1 MINFL
6 IKSYK
11 NLNSFNRFSFWLCL
25 GFAICMTIFLLL
37 ICKGWPIPTDDEI
50 HYTKGKMFVVTEHFQ
65 TQRGRSSVRHIQMH
79 TDDGQTMYFKCGYS
93 AYDYIEYSGCWADP
107 DLIKSAYGSIGHND
121 SARNNIRLVHGKYGE
136 IGWYTQKPLLWL
148 NNPYPQLISLTIWQ
162 DGKLIP
168 IRNKEVTIQSM
179 QSHPSEVSFFILGVW
194 VIFSLMFLFGYKYI
208 GSQPHF
214 NEE

>member
-37 ICKGWPIPTDDEI
+37 ICEGWHIPTDDEI

-93 AYDYIEYSGCWADP
+93 AYDYIEYSGCWVNP
-107 DLIKSAYGSIGHND
+107 ELLETVYGD
-121 SARNNIRLVHGKYGE
+121 IRLVHGKYGE

-168 IRNKEVTIQSM
+168 IRSKEVSIKRM
-179 QSHPSEVSFFILGVW
+179 RVDHKGIPLFIFGTW

>member
-37 ICKGWPIPTDDEI
+37 ICKGWHIPTDDEI

-93 AYDYIEYSGCWADP
+93 AYDYIEYSGCWVNP
-107 DLIKSAYGSIGHND
+107 ELLETVYGD
-121 SARNNIRLVHGKYGE
+121 IRLVHGKYGE

-168 IRNKEVTIQSM
+168 IRSKEVSIKRM
-179 QSHPSEVSFFILGVW
+179 RVDHKGIPLFIFGTW
-194 VIFSLMFLFGYKYI
+194 VMFSLMFLFGYKYI

>member
-37 ICKGWPIPTDDEI
+37 ICEGWHIPTDDEI

-93 AYDYIEYSGCWADP
+93 AYDYIEYSGCWVNP
-107 DLIKSAYGSIGHND
+107 ELLETVYGD
-121 SARNNIRLVHGKYGE
+121 IRLVHGKYGE

-168 IRNKEVTIQSM
+168 IRNKEVSIKRM
-179 QSHPSEVSFFILGVW
+179 RVDHKGIPLFIFGTW

>member
-37 ICKGWPIPTDDEI
+37 ICKGWHIPTDDEI

-65 TQRGRSSVRHIQMH
+65 TQRGRSSVKHIQMH

-93 AYDYIEYSGCWADP
+93 AYDYIEYSGCWVNP
-107 DLIKSAYGSIGHND
+107 ELLETVYGG
-121 SARNNIRLVHGKYGE
+121 IRLVHGKYGE

-168 IRNKEVTIQSM
+168 IRSKEVSIKRM
-179 QSHPSEVSFFILGVW
+179 RVDHKGIPLFIFGTW
-194 VIFSLMFLFGYKYI
+194 VMFSLMFLFGYKYI

>member
-37 ICKGWPIPTDDEI
+37 ICKGWHSPTDDEI

-65 TQRGRSSVRHIQMH
+65 TQRGRSSVKHIQMH
-79 TDDGQTMYFKCGYS
+79 TDDGRTMYFKCGYS
-93 AYDYIEYSGCWADP
+93 AYDYIEYSGCWVNP
-107 DLIKSAYGSIGHND
+107 ELIETVYGD
-121 SARNNIRLVHGKYGE
+121 IRLVHGKYGE

-168 IRNKEVTIQSM
+168 IRSKEVSIKRM
-179 QSHPSEVSFFILGVW
+179 RVDHKGIPLFIFGTW

>member
-37 ICKGWPIPTDDEI
+37 ICKGWHIPTDDEI

-93 AYDYIEYSGCWADP
+93 AYDYIEYSGCWVNP
-107 DLIKSAYGSIGHND
+107 ELLETVYGD
-121 SARNNIRLVHGKYGE
+121 IRLVHGKYGE

-168 IRNKEVTIQSM
+168 IRSKEVSIKRM
-179 QSHPSEVSFFILGVW
+179 RVDHKGIPLFIFGTW

>member
-37 ICKGWPIPTDDEI
+37 ICKGWHIPTDDEI

-93 AYDYIEYSGCWADP
+93 AYDYIEYSGCWVNP
-107 DLIKSAYGSIGHND
+107 ELLETVYGD
-121 SARNNIRLVHGKYGE
+121 IRLVHGKYGE

-168 IRNKEVTIQSM
+168 IRSKEVSIKRM
-179 QSHPSEVSFFILGVW
+179 RVDHKGIPLFIFGTW
-194 VIFSLMFLFGYKYI
+194 VMFSLMFLIGYKYI

>member
-1 MINFL
+1 
-6 IKSYK
+6 
-11 NLNSFNRFSFWLCL
+11 
-25 GFAICMTIFLLL
+25 MTIFLLL
-37 ICKGWPIPTDDEI
+37 ICKGWHIPTDDEI

-93 AYDYIEYSGCWADP
+93 AYDYIEYSGCWVNP
-107 DLIKSAYGSIGHND
+107 ELLETVYGD
-121 SARNNIRLVHGKYGE
+121 IRLVHGKYGE

-168 IRNKEVTIQSM
+168 IRSKEVSIKRM
-179 QSHPSEVSFFILGVW
+179 RVDHKGIPLFIFGTW
-194 VIFSLMFLFGYKYI
+194 VMFSLMFLFGYKYI

>member
-37 ICKGWPIPTDDEI
+37 ICKGWHIPTDDEI

-93 AYDYIEYSGCWADP
+93 AYDYIEYSGCWVNP
-107 DLIKSAYGSIGHND
+107 ELLETVYGD
-121 SARNNIRLVHGKYGE
+121 IRLVHGKYGE

-168 IRNKEVTIQSM
+168 IRSKEVSIKRM
-179 QSHPSEVSFFILGVW
+179 RVDHKGIPLFIFGTW
-194 VIFSLMFLFGYKYI
+194 VMFSLMFLFGYKYI
-208 GSQPHF
+208 GSQLHF

>member
-37 ICKGWPIPTDDEI
+37 ICKGWHIPTDDEI
-50 HYTKGKMFVVTEHFQ
+50 HYTKGKIFVVTEHFQ

-93 AYDYIEYSGCWADP
+93 AYDYIEYSGCWVNP
-107 DLIKSAYGSIGHND
+107 ELLETVYGD
-121 SARNNIRLVHGKYGE
+121 IRLVHGKYGE

-168 IRNKEVTIQSM
+168 IRSKEVSIKRM
-179 QSHPSEVSFFILGVW
+179 RVDHKGIPLFIFGTW

>member
-37 ICKGWPIPTDDEI
+37 ICKGWHIPTDDEI
-50 HYTKGKMFVVTEHFQ
+50 YYTKGKMFVVTEHFQ

-93 AYDYIEYSGCWADP
+93 AYDYIEYSGCWVNP
-107 DLIKSAYGSIGHND
+107 ELLETVYGD
-121 SARNNIRLVHGKYGE
+121 IRLVHGKYGE

-168 IRNKEVTIQSM
+168 IRSKEVSIKRM
-179 QSHPSEVSFFILGVW
+179 RVDHKGIPLFIFGTW

>member
-37 ICKGWPIPTDDEI
+37 ICEGWHIPTDDEI

-79 TDDGQTMYFKCGYS
+79 TDDGQTIYFKCGYS
-93 AYDYIEYSGCWADP
+93 AYDYIEYSGCWVNP
-107 DLIKSAYGSIGHND
+107 ELLETVYGD
-121 SARNNIRLVHGKYGE
+121 IRLVHGKYGE

-168 IRNKEVTIQSM
+168 IRSKEVSIKRM
-179 QSHPSEVSFFILGVW
+179 RVDHKGIPLFIFGTW

>member
-37 ICKGWPIPTDDEI
+37 ICEGWHIPTDDEI

-79 TDDGQTMYFKCGYS
+79 TDDGRTMYFKCGYS
-93 AYDYIEYSGCWADP
+93 AYDYIEYSGCWVNP
-107 DLIKSAYGSIGHND
+107 ELLETVYGD
-121 SARNNIRLVHGKYGE
+121 IRLVHGKYGE

-168 IRNKEVTIQSM
+168 IRSKEVSIKRM
-179 QSHPSEVSFFILGVW
+179 RVDHKGIPLFIFGTW

>member
-37 ICKGWPIPTDDEI
+37 ICEGWHIPTDDEI

-79 TDDGQTMYFKCGYS
+79 TDDGRTMYFKCGYS

-107 DLIKSAYGSIGHND
+107 ELLETVYGD
-121 SARNNIRLVHGKYGE
+121 IRLVHGKYGE

-168 IRNKEVTIQSM
+168 IRSKEVSIKRM
-179 QSHPSEVSFFILGVW
+179 RVDHKGIPLFIFGTW

>member
-37 ICKGWPIPTDDEI
+37 ICKGCHIPTDDEI

-93 AYDYIEYSGCWADP
+93 AYDYIEYSGCWVNP
-107 DLIKSAYGSIGHND
+107 ELLETVYGD
-121 SARNNIRLVHGKYGE
+121 IRLVHGKYGE

-168 IRNKEVTIQSM
+168 IRSKEVSIKRM
-179 QSHPSEVSFFILGVW
+179 RVDHKGIPLFIFGTW
-194 VIFSLMFLFGYKYI
+194 VMFSLMFLFGYKYI

>member
-37 ICKGWPIPTDDEI
+37 ICKGWHIPTDDEI

-65 TQRGRSSVRHIQMH
+65 TQRGRSSVKHIQMH
-79 TDDGQTMYFKCGYS
+79 TDDGRTMYFKCGYS
-93 AYDYIEYSGCWADP
+93 AYDYIEYSGCWVNP
-107 DLIKSAYGSIGHND
+107 ELLETVYGD
-121 SARNNIRLVHGKYGE
+121 IRLVHGKYGE

-168 IRNKEVTIQSM
+168 IRSKEVSIKRM
-179 QSHPSEVSFFILGVW
+179 RVDHKGIPLFIFGTW
-194 VIFSLMFLFGYKYI
+194 AMFSLMFLFGYKYI

>member
-37 ICKGWPIPTDDEI
+37 ICEGWHIPTDDEI

-65 TQRGRSSVRHIQMH
+65 TQRGRSSVKHIQMH

-93 AYDYIEYSGCWADP
+93 AYDYIEYSGCWVNP
-107 DLIKSAYGSIGHND
+107 ELLETVYGD
-121 SARNNIRLVHGKYGE
+121 IRLVHGKYGE

-168 IRNKEVTIQSM
+168 IRSKEVSIKRM
-179 QSHPSEVSFFILGVW
+179 RVDHKGIPLFIFGTW

>member
-37 ICKGWPIPTDDEI
+37 ICKGWHIPTDDEI

-79 TDDGQTMYFKCGYS
+79 TDDGRTMYFKCGYS
-93 AYDYIEYSGCWADP
+93 AYDYIEYSGCWVNP
-107 DLIKSAYGSIGHND
+107 ELLETVYGD
-121 SARNNIRLVHGKYGE
+121 IRLVHGKYGE

-168 IRNKEVTIQSM
+168 IRSKEVSIKRM
-179 QSHPSEVSFFILGVW
+179 RVDHKGIPLFIFGTW

>member
-37 ICKGWPIPTDDEI
+37 ICKGWHIPTDDEI

-79 TDDGQTMYFKCGYS
+79 TDDGQTIYFKCGYS
-93 AYDYIEYSGCWADP
+93 AYDYIEYSGCWVNP
-107 DLIKSAYGSIGHND
+107 ELLETVYGD
-121 SARNNIRLVHGKYGE
+121 IRLVHGKYGE

-168 IRNKEVTIQSM
+168 IRSKEVSIKRM
-179 QSHPSEVSFFILGVW
+179 RVDHKGIPLFIFGTW

>member
-37 ICKGWPIPTDDEI
+37 ICKGWHIPTDDEI

-65 TQRGRSSVRHIQMH
+65 TQRGRSSVKHIQMH

-93 AYDYIEYSGCWADP
+93 AYDYIEYSGCWVNP
-107 DLIKSAYGSIGHND
+107 ELLETVYGD
-121 SARNNIRLVHGKYGE
+121 IRLVHGKYGE

-168 IRNKEVTIQSM
+168 IRSKEVSIKRM
-179 QSHPSEVSFFILGVW
+179 RVDHKGIPLFIFGTW
-194 VIFSLMFLFGYKYI
+194 VMFSLMFLFGYKYI

>member
-37 ICKGWPIPTDDEI
+37 ICKGWHIPTDDEI

-65 TQRGRSSVRHIQMH
+65 TQRGRSSVKHIQMH
-79 TDDGQTMYFKCGYS
+79 TDDGRTMYFKCGYS
-93 AYDYIEYSGCWADP
+93 AYDYIEYSGCWVNP
-107 DLIKSAYGSIGHND
+107 ELLETVYGD
-121 SARNNIRLVHGKYGE
+121 IRLVHGKYGE

-168 IRNKEVTIQSM
+168 IRSKEVSIKRM
-179 QSHPSEVSFFILGVW
+179 RVDHKGIPLFIFGTW

>member
-37 ICKGWPIPTDDEI
+37 ICKGWHIPTDDEI

-93 AYDYIEYSGCWADP
+93 AYDYIEYSGCWVNP
-107 DLIKSAYGSIGHND
+107 ELLETVYGD
-121 SARNNIRLVHGKYGE
+121 IRLVHGKYGE

-168 IRNKEVTIQSM
+168 IRSKEVSIKRM
-179 QSHPSEVSFFILGVW
+179 RVDHKGIPLFIFGTW
-194 VIFSLMFLFGYKYI
+194 VMFSLMFLFVYKYI

>member
-37 ICKGWPIPTDDEI
+37 ICKGWHIPNDDEI

-93 AYDYIEYSGCWADP
+93 AYDYIEYSGCWVNP
-107 DLIKSAYGSIGHND
+107 ELLETVYGD
-121 SARNNIRLVHGKYGE
+121 IRLVHGKYGE

-168 IRNKEVTIQSM
+168 IRSKEVSIKRM
-179 QSHPSEVSFFILGVW
+179 RVDHKGIPLFIFGTW

>member
-37 ICKGWPIPTDDEI
+37 ICKGWHIPTDDEI

-93 AYDYIEYSGCWADP
+93 AYDYIEYSGCWVNP
-107 DLIKSAYGSIGHND
+107 ELLETVYGD
-121 SARNNIRLVHGKYGE
+121 IRLVHGKYGE

-168 IRNKEVTIQSM
+168 IRNKEVSIKRM
-179 QSHPSEVSFFILGVW
+179 RVDHKGIPLFIFGTW

>member
-37 ICKGWPIPTDDEI
+37 ICEGWHIPTDDEI

-93 AYDYIEYSGCWADP
+93 AYDYIEYSGCWVNP
-107 DLIKSAYGSIGHND
+107 ELLETVYGD
-121 SARNNIRLVHGKYGE
+121 IRLVHGKYGE

-148 NNPYPQLISLTIWQ
+148 NNSYPQLISLTIWQ

-168 IRNKEVTIQSM
+168 IRSKEVSIKRM
-179 QSHPSEVSFFILGVW
+179 RVDHKGIPLFIFGTW